1 MTDWKIKFVKR
12 ASLRN
17 VEAIKAALTKPMSI
31 HELSELVYLE
41 PKTVRRY
48 VSALRF
54 KEQKEIYVAGHR
66 ILIRKHGKP
75 FPVPLYA
82 VGNKRDAVFKAQ
94 TKAENS
100 KLYIERRKADPERW
114 DLYLAKIRASNL
126 KPKQQDELAYFFGR
140 AA

>member
-17 VEAIKAALTKPMSI
+17 VEAIKAALTEPMSI
-31 HELSELVYLE
+31 HELSACVHLGQ
-41 PKTVRRY
+41 KAVRRY
-48 VSALRF
+48 VSALRT

-75 FPVPLYA
+75 CPVPLYA
-82 VGNKRDAVFKAQ
+82 LGNKPDAVFKAQ
-94 TKAENS
+94 SKAQNS
-100 KLYIERRKADPERW
+100 KRYIERRKADLERW
-114 DLYLAKIRASNL
+114 DKYLAKIRAARI
-126 KPKQQDELAYFFGR
+126 KPKPQDELAHFFGM